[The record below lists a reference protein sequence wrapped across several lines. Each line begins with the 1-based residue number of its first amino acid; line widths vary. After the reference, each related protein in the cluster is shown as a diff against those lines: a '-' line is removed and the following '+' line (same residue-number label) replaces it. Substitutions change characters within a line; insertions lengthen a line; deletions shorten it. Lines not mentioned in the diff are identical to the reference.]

1 LTARSCRLRDEFFWK
16 IEDELGDQ
24 QGSRC

>member
-16 IEDELGDQ
+16 VEVELGDQ
-24 QGSRC
+24 QES